1 MQRKHRIL
9 TIHMHAYI
17 GMKKN
22 SYQTVD
28 FFHPYKVTIYLGHFI
43 IYYYILLG
51 GGDVLLYTVSQKKT
65 NSSSFINTEV
75 SLFQM
80 LLLEPQKLSVS
91 FKRGSSTVLL
101 KDALTCNSCSYA
113 GGALER
119 LRSLVYTKTSNM
131 HL

>member
-28 FFHPYKVTIYLGHFI
+28 FFHPYKSYDLFGTL
-43 IYYYILLG
+43 YYYILL

-65 NSSSFINTEV
+65 
-75 SLFQM
+75 
-80 LLLEPQKLSVS
+80 
-91 FKRGSSTVLL
+91 KRILIYKYRGVLISD
-101 KDALTCNSCSYA
+101 DAI
-113 GGALER
+113 G
-119 LRSLVYTKTSNM
+119 TSETFVV
-131 HL
+131 L